1 MRTTVP
7 KNILLIDKDEAFGTV
22 MLEAIQESGD
32 FAVKLF
38 TSAAA
43 ALTML
48 KQTPFDLVIVD
59 QGVDDLPLPHV
70 IRGARM
76 LRANIPL
83 LIIPYDGSE
92 IPRELAPLNLQ
103 GALSRIFFRMDLPQ
117 KIEAVLGIAPSGA
130 PAVQGG
136 VLPPVAAP
144 VPVLPLPPSGGAG
157 GGRAAAPRVQPSP
170 PPVSPS
176 PASPPLGGGAGG
188 EETRDA
194 RPKLALKPRVAEEV
208 NYHLRALVK
217 ELGADAALF
226 VFGGDL
232 VASAG
237 TIQRARVVELAAAL
251 DAAWTAMDRLGDLA
265 GDHDGI
271 VQAFIEG
278 KEHIVYTMRIGVHG
292 AIAVVTPVG
301 TSPGSIRLRAREAAN
316 SIEMLV
322 S

>member
-1 MRTTVP
+1 VRTAVP

-32 FAVKLF
+32 FEVRLF
-38 TSAAA
+38 TSATA
-43 ALTML
+43 ALTTL
-48 KQTPFDLVIVD
+48 KQKPFDLVIVD

-76 LRANIPL
+76 LRANIPV
-83 LIIPYDGSE
+83 LIMPYDGSE
-92 IPRELAPLNLQ
+92 IPRELAPLGLQ
-103 GALSRIFFRMDLPQ
+103 GALSKIFFRMDLPQ
-117 KIEAVLGIAPSGA
+117 KIEVALGIAASGA
-130 PAVQGG
+130 PALPGG
-136 VLPPVAAP
+136 ILPPVAAP
-144 VPVLPLPPSGGAG
+144 ASAPPAAGRARTAQGGAVPPRAQPAPPPTLPPAPPPG
-157 GGRAAAPRVQPSP
+157 GGES
-170 PPVSPS
+170 
-176 PASPPLGGGAGG
+176 G
-188 EETRDA
+188 EEGSRAA
-194 RPKLALKPRVAEEV
+194 RPKLELKSRVAEEI
-208 NYHLRALVK
+208 NYHLRALVR

-226 VFGGDL
+226 VYGGEL

-251 DAAWTAMDRLGDLA
+251 DATWTAMHRLGNLA
-265 GDHDGI
+265 GDPDGI

-278 KEHIVYTMRIGVHG
+278 KEHIAYTMRIGTQG
-292 AIAVVTPVG
+292 AIAVVTPAG

>member
-1 MRTTVP
+1 MRTAVP

-22 MLEAIQESGD
+22 MLEAIKESGA
-32 FAVKLF
+32 FEVKLF
-38 TSAAA
+38 ASAAA
-43 ALTML
+43 ALTAL
-48 KQTPFDLVIVD
+48 KQTPFDLLIVD
-59 QGVDDLPLPHV
+59 QGVDDLPLQHV

-76 LRANIPL
+76 LRANIPV
-83 LIIPYDGSE
+83 LIMPYDGSE

-103 GALSRIFFRMDLPQ
+103 GALSKIFFRMDLPQ

-130 PAVQGG
+130 PPGQGG
-136 VLPPVAAP
+136 ILPPAAAP
-144 VPVLPLPPSGGAG
+144 VVPVAPPQPSGRAG
-157 GGRAAAPRVQPSP
+157 GGKAAAPRVQPSP
-170 PPVSPS
+170 PP
-176 PASPPLGGGAGG
+176 PPQAPPPGGGEG
-188 EETRDA
+188 EET

-217 ELGADAALF
+217 ELAADAALF

-251 DAAWTAMDRLGDLA
+251 DTARAAMDRLGDLA
-265 GDHDGI
+265 GDHDG
-271 VQAFIEG
+271 VVHAFIECR
-278 KEHIVYTMRIGVHG
+278 EHIVYTMRIGAHG
-292 AIAVVTPVG
+292 AIAVVAPAG